1 MSTPSSQ
8 QGLGPAA
15 SVVEQMGWPPADR
28 RRPMGPLLRVSVS
41 VGITASSSRRITRFF
56 SVSYSAPIRNP
67 CVRLGVQD
75 AWNTHAAR
83 ARKGGQVTAPASPTV
98 RRRRLAA
105 ELRRLRERASLTGDQ
120 VAEHMGWSASKVS
133 RLENAHTPPRAPEIR
148 KLLALYGAEDRTAD
162 LLELAREAQTSKG
175 WWESYSQTLSPE
187 YATLIGLEAEA
198 TATMSWA
205 PLIVPGLL
213 QTSDY
218 AREVTNGLVEGIAP
232 ISPAETRRRVEARL
246 ARQQVLTRDNPLQ
259 FSAIL
264 DESVLFRRFGDRTV
278 MQSQIKRLLAL
289 SERANITLRILP
301 LDGPHPIGT
310 GAFVLLQFDEVHDV
324 THRDVVYLEHLT
336 GGRYVEEEEESF
348 TYRRTFARLSDL
360 ALDEAKSQKM
370 IASAHDT
377 WR

>member
-1 MSTPSSQ
+1 
-8 QGLGPAA
+8 
-15 SVVEQMGWPPADR
+15 
-28 RRPMGPLLRVSVS
+28 
-41 VGITASSSRRITRFF
+41 
-56 SVSYSAPIRNP
+56 
-67 CVRLGVQD
+67 
-75 AWNTHAAR
+75 
-83 ARKGGQVTAPASPTV
+83 VTVPASPTV

-105 ELRRLRERASLTGDQ
+105 ELRRLREHANLTGDQ

-148 KLLALYGAEDRTAD
+148 KLLALYGAADRIAD

-175 WWESYSQTLSPE
+175 WWESYSQTLPPE

-278 MQSQIKRLLAL
+278 MQSQIKRLQDL

>member
-1 MSTPSSQ
+1 
-8 QGLGPAA
+8 
-15 SVVEQMGWPPADR
+15 
-28 RRPMGPLLRVSVS
+28 
-41 VGITASSSRRITRFF
+41 
-56 SVSYSAPIRNP
+56 
-67 CVRLGVQD
+67 
-75 AWNTHAAR
+75 
-83 ARKGGQVTAPASPTV
+83 VTVPASPTV

-105 ELRRLRERASLTGDQ
+105 ELRRLRERANLTGDQ

-133 RLENAHTPPRAPEIR
+133 RLENAHTPPRPPEIK
-148 KLLALYGAEDRTAD
+148 KLAALYGAEDRTAD
-162 LLELAREAQTSKG
+162 LLELAREAQTSRG

-213 QTSDY
+213 QTRDY

-232 ISPAETRRRVEARL
+232 ISPAETIRRVEARL
-246 ARQQVLTRDNPLQ
+246 ARQQVLTRDNPLE

-264 DESVLFRRFGDRTV
+264 DQSVLFRRFGNRNV
-278 MQSQIKRLLAL
+278 MQLQIKRLLDL
-289 SERANITLRILP
+289 SERGNITLRILL

-310 GAFVLLQFDEVHDV
+310 GAFALLQFDDVHDV

-360 ALDEAKSQKM
+360 ALDEGKSREM
-370 IASAHDT
+370 IASAYDA

>member
-1 MSTPSSQ
+1 
-8 QGLGPAA
+8 
-15 SVVEQMGWPPADR
+15 
-28 RRPMGPLLRVSVS
+28 
-41 VGITASSSRRITRFF
+41 
-56 SVSYSAPIRNP
+56 
-67 CVRLGVQD
+67 
-75 AWNTHAAR
+75 
-83 ARKGGQVTAPASPTV
+83 VTVPASPTV

-105 ELRRLRERASLTGDQ
+105 ELRRLRERANLTGDQ

-162 LLELAREAQTSKG
+162 LLELAREAQTSTG

-187 YATLIGLEAEA
+187 YATLIGLEVEA

-278 MQSQIKRLLAL
+278 MQSQIKRLLEL

-310 GAFVLLQFDEVHDV
+310 GAFVLLQLDEVRDV

-336 GGRYVEEEEESF
+336 GGRVVEEEEESF

>member
-1 MSTPSSQ
+1 
-8 QGLGPAA
+8 
-15 SVVEQMGWPPADR
+15 
-28 RRPMGPLLRVSVS
+28 
-41 VGITASSSRRITRFF
+41 
-56 SVSYSAPIRNP
+56 
-67 CVRLGVQD
+67 
-75 AWNTHAAR
+75 
-83 ARKGGQVTAPASPTV
+83 VTAPASPTV

-105 ELRRLRERASLTGDQ
+105 ELRRLRERANLTGDQ
-120 VAEHMGWSASKVS
+120 VAAHMGWSASKVS
-133 RLENAHTPPRAPEIR
+133 RLENAHTPPRPPEIR
-148 KLLALYGAEDRTAD
+148 KLAALYGAEDRTAD
-162 LLELAREAQTSKG
+162 LLELAREAQTSTG
-175 WWESYSQTLSPE
+175 WWESYTQTLSPE

-278 MQSQIKRLLAL
+278 MQSQIKRLLDL

-310 GAFVLLQFDEVHDV
+310 GAFVLLQLDEVRDV

-336 GGRYVEEEEESF
+336 GGRVVEEDEESF

-360 ALDEAKSQKM
+360 ALDETKSQKM